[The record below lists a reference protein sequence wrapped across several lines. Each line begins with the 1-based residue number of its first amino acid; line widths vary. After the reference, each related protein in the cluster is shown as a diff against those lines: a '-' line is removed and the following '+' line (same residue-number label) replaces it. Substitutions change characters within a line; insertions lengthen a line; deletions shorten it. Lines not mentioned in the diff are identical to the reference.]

1 MVGIAFEAIPPPV
14 WISGWPKADTPTP
27 SGFTVRMET
36 DMAGIGY
43 YVVVADGAAAPS
55 VAQVKA
61 GQDSTGAAA
70 LKSGS
75 LALTANTENSVAV
88 TGLTGNTAYD
98 VYFVATGTANN
109 DQTSVTKKDVQTLV
123 RGTVVTIQ

>member
-1 MVGIAFEAIPPPV
+1 MSIANAPGRIAPETEARTDLPG
-14 WISGWPKADTPTP
+14 SG
-27 SGFTVRMET
+27 
-36 DMAGIGY
+36 
-43 YVVVADGAAAPS
+43 
-55 VAQVKA
+55 KA